1 MMLRVPAPS
10 EPVPLAASP
19 RRPDPFRYFV
29 PRYGWYELVNH
40 SASWTVWKWRLFQ
53 HMYIPLPEGYV
64 VGDRIRTN
72 ATYALVNPRIKEQ
85 RYGVITN
92 GSHSTQGPVMVRL
105 DGQKD
110 ARAMTPNL
118 FDVIK

>member
-1 MMLRVPAPS
+1 
-10 EPVPLAASP
+10 
-19 RRPDPFRYFV
+19 
-29 PRYGWYELVNH
+29 
-40 SASWTVWKWRLFQ
+40 
-53 HMYIPLPEGYV
+53 MYIPLPKGYV

-72 ATYALVNPRIKEQ
+72 ATYALVNPRIKEP
-85 RYGVITN
+85 RYGVIIN

>member
-1 MMLRVPAPS
+1 MPR
-10 EPVPLAASP
+10 LAAAAIKGCG
-19 RRPDPFRYFV
+19 FRYFV

-40 SASWTVWKWRLFQ
+40 SASWTVWKWAAVPA
-53 HMYIPLPEGYV
+53 HVHPTTKGYG

-72 ATYALVNPRIKEQ
+72 ATYALVNPRIKEP

>member
-1 MMLRVPAPS
+1 
-10 EPVPLAASP
+10 
-19 RRPDPFRYFV
+19 
-29 PRYGWYELVNH
+29 
-40 SASWTVWKWRLFQ
+40 
-53 HMYIPLPEGYV
+53 MYIPLPKGYV

-72 ATYALVNPRIKEQ
+72 ATYALVNPRIKEP

-92 GSHSTQGPVMVRL
+92 GSHSTPGPVMVRL

-118 FDVIK
+118 FDVIKWSGSASACCGGIFSKQRARRDVLERDSGWRR

>member
-1 MMLRVPAPS
+1 
-10 EPVPLAASP
+10 
-19 RRPDPFRYFV
+19 
-29 PRYGWYELVNH
+29 
-40 SASWTVWKWRLFQ
+40 
-53 HMYIPLPEGYV
+53 MYIPLPKGYV

-72 ATYALVNPRIKEQ
+72 ATYALVNPRIKEP

-92 GSHSTQGPVMVRL
+92 GSHSTQGL

>member
-1 MMLRVPAPS
+1 
-10 EPVPLAASP
+10 
-19 RRPDPFRYFV
+19 
-29 PRYGWYELVNH
+29 
-40 SASWTVWKWRLFQ
+40 
-53 HMYIPLPEGYV
+53 MYIPLPKGYV
-64 VGDRIRTN
+64 VSDRIRTN
-72 ATYALVNPRIKEQ
+72 ATYALVNPRIKEP